1 MSGSATLL
9 ACDATTGRS
18 RLLLGYEGIRNCGK
32 AIGAKGAICTAQKF
46 GRVGERKEIKHTRM
60 KKHEDELK
68 KKQASF
74 DGHSSLVGTYEQ
86 SGKIAQQQGR
96 IPSQWRTAGV
106 VMGQTAGRSTPAD
119 DGGSDTPL

>member
-1 MSGSATLL
+1 MQRL
-9 ACDATTGRS
+9 ADLGCFWVTKGLGTAGRPLE
-18 RLLLGYEGIRNCGK
+18 RWERFALP
-32 AIGAKGAICTAQKF
+32 QKF
-46 GRVGERKEIKHTRM
+46 GRVGKMRKKIKHTRM